1 MDNILIFG
9 DICPEGNHR
18 ELFDKG
24 NIKEFFGEVGRNVEK
39 AEFVIGNLEAPIINQ
54 KNPIKK
60 CGPVLSMAENDLVEL
75 KNIGFHAVSL
85 ANNHIFDHGK
95 TGLFNTIENLKK
107 NKILYLGAGK
117 EKEEVHEPLIIEV
130 ANKRVAI
137 LSFAEQEF
145 NVSVDGNMGANIF
158 DSYTSLLE
166 INCVKSQVDYVVVLY
181 HGGIEYYEYP
191 SPELQK
197 KCRAMCDMGADL
209 VICQHSHCIGTWE
222 KYKDKKI
229 LYGQGNAIFG
239 YRENNESWNTGLL
252 VNLKIQENIVE
263 LIPIK
268 ATSKGISLLKDEEK
282 KKVICEIEKRGE
294 KVNDIV
300 FLENNWKKFTENKS
314 ALYMAMVL
322 GKSRVFN
329 KINRILHNSLL
340 KVLLTDEKIRTCK
353 NLVRCP
359 AHREVLVTILNN
371 WIKDD
376 VR

>member
-24 NIKEFFGEVGRNVEK
+24 NIREFFGKVGREVEK
-39 AEFVIGNLEAPIINQ
+39 AEFVIGNLEAPIINT

-60 CGPVLSMAENDLVEL
+60 CGPVLSMTENDLIEL
-75 KNIGFHAVSL
+75 KNIGFHAVNL

-95 TGLFNTIENLKK
+95 TGLFNTIENLKR

-117 EKEEVHEPLIIEV
+117 EKEEIHEPLIIEI
-130 ANKRVAI
+130 ANTRVAI

-145 NVSVDGNMGANIF
+145 NVSVDANMGANIF
-158 DSYTSLLE
+158 DPYTSILE
-166 INCVKSQVDYVVVLY
+166 INRAKSQVDYIVVLY

-197 KCRAMCDMGADL
+197 KCRVMCEMGADI
-209 VICQHSHCIGTWE
+209 VICQHSHCIGTLE
-222 KYKDKKI
+222 EYKDKKI

-252 VNLKIQENIVE
+252 INLEVQNKIVE
-263 LIPIK
+263 LIPIR
-268 ATSKGISLLKDEEK
+268 ATQNGLAILKGEEK
-282 KKVICEIEKRGE
+282 ASVLNGIKQRAKQ
-294 KVNDIV
+294 VNDIV
-300 FLENNWKKFTENKS
+300 FLEKKWREFAENKS
-314 ALYMAMVL
+314 ALYMSMVL

-329 KINRILHNSLL
+329 KLNRILHNSLL
-340 KVLLTDEKIRTCK
+340 KVFLTDEKIRTCK
-353 NLVRCP
+353 NLIRCP
-359 AHREVLVTILNN
+359 AHREVLITILNN
-371 WIKDD
+371 WIKDET
-376 VR
+376 R

>member
-24 NIKEFFGEVGRNVEK
+24 NIKEFFGEVGQEVEK
-39 AEFVIGNLEAPIINQ
+39 AEFVIGNLEAPIIN
-54 KNPIKK
+54 KKSPIKK
-60 CGPVLSMAENDLVEL
+60 CGPVLSMTENDLIEL
-75 KNIGFHAVSL
+75 ENIGFNAVSL

-117 EKEEVHEPLIIEV
+117 EKEEAHEPLIIEV

-158 DSYTSLLE
+158 DPYTSLQE
-166 INCVKSQVDYVVVLY
+166 INYVKSQVDYIVVLY

-197 KCRAMCDMGADL
+197 KCRAMCDMGADI
-209 VICQHSHCIGTWE
+209 VICQHSHCIGTLE
-222 KYKDKKI
+222 EYKDKKI

-252 VNLKIQENIVE
+252 VNLEIQNKTME
-263 LIPIK
+263 LIPIRATKEGIVILNGEGK
-268 ATSKGISLLKDEEK
+268 ALVLN
-282 KKVICEIEKRGE
+282 EIQQRGA
-294 KVNDIV
+294 KVNDVV
-300 FLENNWKKFTENKS
+300 FLEKKWKEFAENKS
-314 ALYMAMVL
+314 ALYMSMAL

-329 KINRILHNSLL
+329 KFNRILHNSLL
-340 KVLLTDEKIRTCK
+340 KVFLTDEKIRTCK
-353 NLVRCP
+353 NLIRCP
-359 AHREVLVTILNN
+359 AHREVLLTILNN
-371 WIKDD
+371 WIKDEA
-376 VR
+376 R